1 MKFSLIICMSILIVS
16 CSATKF
22 VTDEYGASYKVRT
35 GLIGNNI
42 DEAHKKAVKHC
53 AKFGKKSEFMAIDTL
68 GQLDG
73 TSYGKIAKFK
83 CR

>member
-1 MKFSLIICMSILIVS
+1 MKFSFIMFMSILIVS

-42 DEAHKKAVKHC
+42 DEAHKMAVKHC
-53 AKFGKKSEFMAIDTL
+53 AKFGKKSEFVSIDTL
-68 GQLDG
+68 GQFRG
-73 TSYGKIAKFK
+73 TSSGKIAKFK